1 VFVHYVKIKKM
12 QYINEAKRFQKLAG
26 ILLTENEQVA
36 IVTDKV
42 EDKMDAFKN
51 QLQSFAKTVKPS
63 PKDKKLNELDPATT
77 IFTIVAGAP
86 GLLSFLGKGA
96 DVIGSLFSG
105 GKVKST
111 IIGKALQDAGHSL
124 EHAYID
130 GIASILTGFYPETY
144 ANQNQHDKSSVLH
157 DHCHAIYAAIV
168 GAAALVSGMGALNT
182 TGVVSALEAGAS
194 GIKTGEVLALAQK
207 IAAA

>member
-1 VFVHYVKIKKM
+1 M

-26 ILLTENEQVA
+26 ILNENEQVT
-36 IVTDKV
+36 IVVDKV
-42 EDKMDAFKN
+42 EDKMDAFKS

-63 PKDKKLNELDPATT
+63 PKDKELNEIEPVST
-77 IFTIVAGAP
+77 IFTIIAGAP

-96 DVIGSLFSG
+96 DAIGSLFSG

-124 EHAYID
+124 EHSYID

-168 GAAALVSGMGALNT
+168 GAAALISGIGAT
-182 TGVVSALEAGAS
+182 QATGVISALEAGAS
-194 GIKTGEVLALAQK
+194 GLKTGEVIALAQK